1 MASLID
7 NLRTQ
12 RARAVRQAEAVLA
25 AAVAENREHLTA
37 DESARFESHK
47 ADVERINEALSAATD
62 DLERRNAALGSR
74 VLARLRAK
82 TQDRRAKTQDRRD
95 TVSVHVNEPR
105 TYQRGDPR
113 RSYFSDLARLTLNRD
128 DTGESRQRLAN
139 HAQDVADGME
149 YRDISRVDGAGGY
162 FVPRAWLI
170 DQYVELARPGRAFG
184 NLVTRQPLPGG
195 TDSINVP
202 KILTGTAVGIQVADN
217 TAVVDVDLTDTFVN
231 AQVCTLAGQEGVAI
245 QLIDQSPIAFDQVVF
260 GDLTAAHA
268 TQTDLQCFY
277 GTGSNGQVLG
287 LANTAGIGTIAVSG
301 VTVAGVYSGIANA
314 IQQIHTTRFM
324 PPTVILMHPRRWSW
338 LLAQLDQNQRPLF
351 VPNAN
356 GPFNAVGI
364 LQDVDSQQVVGQLQG
379 LPVVTDPNI
388 TTTAGTGAAAGS
400 DDVIYVLRASDIVLY
415 ESGVRARVMPEVK
428 ASTLTVLCQLYSYLA
443 FTAARFPQSTVELT
457 GLSAPTF

>member
-1 MASLID
+1 
-7 NLRTQ
+7 
-12 RARAVRQAEAVLA
+12 
-25 AAVAENREHLTA
+25 
-37 DESARFESHK
+37 
-47 ADVERINEALSAATD
+47 
-62 DLERRNAALGSR
+62 

-245 QLIDQSPIAFDQVVF
+245 QLIDQSPIVFDQVVF

-356 GPFNAVGI
+356 GPFRSHNQPAKYSRQHDHFAQHHHRVPRPTRRGRRGRHPRRGRHHQRRRPGLHRRRPARGDPGAYRVAPRGGRTGPGGVPRQTGI
-364 LQDVDSQQVVGQLQG
+364 RQATQA
-379 LPVVTDPNI
+379 DP
-388 TTTAGTGAAAGS
+388 GH
-400 DDVIYVLRASDIVLY
+400 
-415 ESGVRARVMPEVK
+415 
-428 ASTLTVLCQLYSYLA
+428 
-443 FTAARFPQSTVELT
+443 TAARRPARLVMGEP
-457 GLSAPTF
+457 PT